1 MHAGVADLAPYNH
14 AMQNS
19 TQAPTFPAGD
29 VIAGP
34 IIRQAHSN
42 RLVLWLAVRTPHALR
57 LALYRDDDG
66 RRQIADD
73 TIDLERFRR
82 DVRIGTHAWLIF
94 IDVDL
99 EAAGIDP
106 LAEQRTIGYD
116 LRFGD
121 DQASLAEA
129 EPGLC
134 YPGEARPRF
143 AIKTRLGGLLHGSCR
158 RPHHPSSDGMA
169 RADRWLGQRRA
180 TSDDWPAVLL
190 LTGDQIYADDVAG
203 PLLRAIH
210 ALIAQLGLWP
220 ETLEGA
226 IVDDSDALY
235 ACDACYYRRDQLLP
249 QEKSQR
255 DLRDRFFGGTRKP
268 VFTSATAGNHLITL
282 AEVLAMYFLCWSDAA
297 WRGLEYTRPAL
308 TPEETQNYDEEA
320 ALIDDFVAELP
331 ATRRLMANT
340 VTAMMFDDHD
350 VTDDWNLT
358 GEWMD
363 TAYGHPFS
371 RRIIGNALV
380 AYLLC
385 QGWGN
390 RPEVFEPTVWPCV
403 EEYIARRD
411 PASQDALID
420 CLLDFH
426 EWEFVIETDPGII
439 VLDIRTRRWRR
450 RRWPSQP
457 SGLMDWEALSEMQTR
472 LLGRESAVLVSGT
485 PIFGVKLIENVQRI
499 FTWFGKPLMVDAEN
513 WMAHPGA
520 AHTLL
525 HIFRHGKTPRNFTI
539 LSGDVHYSFVYDITL
554 RFSAASQKIWQ
565 ITSSGVK
572 NEFPRKLLDWF
583 DRLNRWLYAPYSPLN
598 LFTKRRHMRVNPR
611 RPNPAGH
618 GERLVNGTSIGYVRF
633 NSAGQPIEIREL
645 GADNADV
652 VFEQSDEEEV

>member
-1 MHAGVADLAPYNH
+1 MP
-14 AMQNS
+14 NS
-19 TQAPTFPAGD
+19 TPGSGPITAD

-34 IIRQAHSN
+34 ILRQAHSN
-42 RLVLWLAVRTPHALR
+42 RLVFWLALRRPIALS

-73 TIDLERFRR
+73 TIELGAYRR
-82 DVRIGTHAWLIF
+82 DLRIGTDAWRVF

-99 EAAGIDP
+99 DAAGVEP
-106 LAEQRTIGYD
+106 LTERRAIGYD
-116 LRFGD
+116 LLLGD
-121 DQASLAEA
+121 TGASLAEA

-143 AIKTRLGGLLHGSCR
+143 VIKTRLDSLLHGSCR
-158 RPHHPSSDGMA
+158 RPHNPSGDGMA
-169 RADRWLGQRRA
+169 RADRWLGQRR
-180 TSDDWPAVLL
+180 TRSDDWPATLL

-210 ALIAQLGLWP
+210 ALIAHLGLWP

-226 IVDDSDALY
+226 VVGDSDELY
-235 ACDACYYRRDQLLP
+235 ACDACYYRRAELLP
-249 QEKSQR
+249 MEKSHR

-282 AEVLAMYFLCWSDAA
+282 AEVLAMYLLCWSDAP

-308 TPEETQNYDEEA
+308 DEQDGARYDEEVG
-320 ALIDDFVAELP
+320 LIRDFVADLP

-340 VTAMMFDDHD
+340 VTAMIFDDHD

-380 AYLLC
+380 AYLFC

-390 RPEVFEPTVWPCV
+390 RPEAFEDEIWPCV
-403 EEYIARRD
+403 ERYAAIRD
-411 PASQDALID
+411 AESQDALID
-420 CLLDFH
+420 CLLAFH
-426 EWEFVIETDPGII
+426 DWDFVIDTKPGIV

-450 RRWPSQP
+450 RRFPSQP

-472 LLGRESAVLVSGT
+472 LLDRDSVVLVSAT

-499 FTWFGKPLMVDAEN
+499 FSWFGKPLMVDAEN

-520 AHTLL
+520 AQTLL
-525 HIFRHGKTPRNFTI
+525 HIFRHGKTPKNFTI
-539 LSGDVHYSFVYDITL
+539 LSGDVHYSFVYDVTL
-554 RFSAASQKIWQ
+554 RFSAARQKIWQ

-611 RPNPAGH
+611 RPSPAGH
-618 GERLVNGTSIGYVRF
+618 GERLVNSAGMGYVRF
-633 NSAGQPIEIREL
+633 NPAGQPIEIRQL
-645 GADNADV
+645 CADESDA
-652 VFEQSDEEEV
+652 VFEQSNEEEV